1 MKGVEVNVSGTSRYI
16 PHSSIP
22 EDCKDPM
29 SSGFDENTILNT
41 TLKKSLWLQN
51 IAYDSVTP
59 FVIFSIAGCHC
70 VSVPFVNL
78 KLAAVLLL
86 PVYAYECK
94 GWVMHNI

>member
-1 MKGVEVNVSGTSRYI
+1 MNGVEVNVSGTSQYI

-59 FVIFSIAGCHC
+59 FVIFSIAVCC

-78 KLAAVLLL
+78 RLAAVLLL